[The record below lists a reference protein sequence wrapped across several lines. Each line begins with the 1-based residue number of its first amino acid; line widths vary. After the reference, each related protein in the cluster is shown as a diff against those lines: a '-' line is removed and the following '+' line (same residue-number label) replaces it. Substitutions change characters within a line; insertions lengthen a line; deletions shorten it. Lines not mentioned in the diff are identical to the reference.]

1 MALKTD
7 VPPAGGFLSWVFFR
21 LLGFAWLLLAARLLA
36 LRWAI
41 SLNRTGKN
49 MSRNNFANPL
59 ILLAAVVVA
68 NAHAEV
74 IYDDFGD
81 SKWVSSSTSTVKV
94 FEQFAR
100 LKIEF
105 PQNAQGYVFSGGY
118 FSTCRLTG
126 DFDISTDYSV
136 PAYPEGNG
144 VRVGLMVDIG
154 QKNGVWVNN
163 TWAVMERISN
173 KKPLESI
180 YDTDFSN
187 YGTGIGSPTN
197 TLDTKGKFRLTRM
210 GTQLTGYYWDWITSS
225 WIQSRVTSSFTT
237 NPVYFGVTSW
247 SHDIVFGKVN
257 VRTTF
262 DNVKIKFGKCLK

>member
-1 MALKTD
+1 
-7 VPPAGGFLSWVFFR
+7 
-21 LLGFAWLLLAARLLA
+21 
-36 LRWAI
+36 
-41 SLNRTGKN
+41 

-59 ILLAAVVVA
+59 ILLAAAVVIA

-74 IYDDFGD
+74 IYDDFGN
-81 SKWVSSSTSTVKV
+81 SKWVSSYTSTVKV
-94 FEQFAR
+94 FEQFGQ

-105 PQNAQGYVFSGGY
+105 PKNAQGYVFSGGY

-144 VRVGLMVDIG
+144 VRVGLMVDIT
-154 QKNGVWVNN
+154 QKNGVSVNN
-163 TWAVMERISN
+163 TWAVMERMSN
-173 KKPLESI
+173 KPTSSV
-180 YDTDFSN
+180 YGADFSN
-187 YGTGIGSPTN
+187 YSTDNGSETD
-197 TLDTKGKFRLTRM
+197 TLDTKGKFRLTRL
-210 GTQLTGYYWDWITSS
+210 GATLTGYYWDWKTSS

-247 SHDIVFGKVN
+247 SHDSHFGKVN

-262 DNVKIKFGKCLK
+262 DNVKIKFGNCVK